1 MKLVREDTQMG
12 YQSLKV
18 TGILENKDNQE
29 LKGEEIQPKRIKANL
44 EWDSPQMGYWSLKV
58 TWTQGRQDNQEPKE
72 KLIKHN

>member
-1 MKLVREDTQMG
+1 
-12 YQSLKV
+12 V

-58 TWTQGRQDNQEPKE
+58 TWTYGRQDNQEPKE